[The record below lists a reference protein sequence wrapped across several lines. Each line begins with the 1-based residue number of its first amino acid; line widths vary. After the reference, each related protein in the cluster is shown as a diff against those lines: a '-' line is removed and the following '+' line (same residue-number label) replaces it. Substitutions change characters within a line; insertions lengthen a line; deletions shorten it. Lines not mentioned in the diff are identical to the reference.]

1 MYSYYNPHPSKNRI
15 GDCVIRALTKV
26 LNKSWHEVYVDL
38 CILGYVICDWGSSN
52 AVWNA
57 YLISQG
63 FTRDIVSADCP
74 ECYTIEDFCNE
85 HPQGTYVIGTG
96 SHAVAVVDGILFDSW
111 NSLGEIAIYFYK
123 KEN

>member
-15 GDCVIRALTKV
+15 GDCVIRALTKA

-38 CILGYVICDWGSSN
+38 CILGYVLCDWGSSN
-52 AVWNA
+52 FVWNS

-63 FTRDIVSADCP
+63 FTRDIVSTDCP
-74 ECYTIEDFCNE
+74 DCYTIEDFCNE
-85 HPQGTYVIGTG
+85 HPQGIYVVGTG
-96 SHAVAVVDGILFDSW
+96 THAVAVVDGILFDSW
-111 NSLGEIAIYFYK
+111 NSLGETPIYYYK